1 MEHELERRCGG
12 GHCRQSKCQGRAEP
26 GFHGEVK
33 ESQGDWS
40 QREKVYVEGDGGGEI
55 SKGGLS
61 QVFDTLQALVFVLK
75 SVRNIWKD
83 FSQLEW

>member
-1 MEHELERRCGG
+1 MKHELERRCGG
-12 GHCRQSKCQGRAEP
+12 DHCRQSKCQRRAES
-26 GFHGEVK
+26 GFDGEVK

-61 QVFDTLQALVFVLK
+61 QVFDTCYRL
-75 SVRNIWKD
+75 
-83 FSQLEW
+83 